1 MIRRSLCHR
10 GRARL
15 FASSAIA
22 VAIASFSF
30 TGGVHLR
37 AEDEPAPA
45 VHLPSHA
52 EAGHEDDHL
61 GLSDEFVPFEELG
74 KDFTPRPR
82 PVTEVIEDSLFPQN
96 RERNEILDRR
106 NSGDAAALV
115 EELPERRN
123 LFGGNPFLGSGEI
136 YKGFEIPTGAI
147 WQPVFIAYGIM
158 RSSVQTFDNGRAD
171 FTEWSNRLDLFGNL
185 YLTPTER
192 LLIQFRPFDNEGD
205 FTGYTFEGPDE
216 GGYETFNAN
225 IRSLFFE
232 GDFGEIFPNLDPK
245 DMRSLDYG
253 FSIGR
258 QPLTIQDGIMVNDSI
273 DSIGVTRASMFLFG
287 ASASRITG
295 YFGLNELHRGDNR
308 RDNGALFYGLS
319 MASDYDK
326 STWEYDIAFVD
337 GSDGSG
343 GDGLYGG
350 VGQTRRFGHWNSTLR
365 VNGSYALDD
374 ATAAVNNGGLLTSQV
389 SRTATYNN
397 DIFYVNTFWGIDD
410 YTSAARDP
418 STGGPLGIVGI
429 LFASPGIGEYPAPLG
444 NGVGDNVGFALGYQH
459 FLDAQNRSQLI
470 TELSGRYATESS
482 DQSSL
487 GFGGRFQQAFGL
499 HHILV
504 LDAFVAGYDDPALDD
519 FGYGVRCEW
528 QIKF

>member
-1 MIRRSLCHR
+1 MVALVGSVC
-10 GRARL
+10 ADDTV
-15 FASSAIA
+15 SS
-22 VAIASFSF
+22 V
-30 TGGVHLR
+30 
-37 AEDEPAPA
+37 D
-45 VHLPSHA
+45 LPSHSA
-52 EAGHEDDHL
+52 EAQEIAHEEEHL
-61 GLSDEFVPFEELG
+61 GLSDDFVPFEELG
-74 KDFTPRPR
+74 RDFTPRPR

-96 RERNEILDRR
+96 RERNAILERR
-106 NSGDAAALV
+106 ESGDVAALS

-123 LFGGNPFLGSGEI
+123 LFGGNPFLGSGQI
-136 YKGFEIPTGAI
+136 YEGFEIPTGAI
-147 WQPVFIAYGIM
+147 WQPVFIAYGTM
-158 RSSVQTFDNGRAD
+158 RSAIQTFDNGGAE

-192 LLIQFRPFDNEGD
+192 LLIQFRPFDDEGE
-205 FTGYTFEGPDE
+205 FTGYTFDGPDE
-216 GGYETFNAN
+216 GSFEEFNGN

-232 GDFGEIFPNLDPK
+232 GDFGELFPNLDPT
-245 DMRSLDYG
+245 DRGNLDYG
-253 FSIGR
+253 FSFGR
-258 QPLTIQDGIMVNDSI
+258 QPLDIQDGIMVNDSI
-273 DSIGVTRASMFLFG
+273 DSIGVSRASLFMFG

-295 YFGLNELHRGDNR
+295 YFGVNELHRGNNR
-308 RDNGALFYGLS
+308 RDNDALFYGLS

-326 STWEYDIAFVD
+326 STWEFDVAYVD
-337 GSDGSG
+337 GSDESG

-374 ATAAVNNGGLLTSQV
+374 ETDAVNTGGLITSQL

-397 DIFYVNTFWGIDD
+397 DIFYFNTFYGIDD

-418 STGGPLGIVGI
+418 GTGGPLGSVGI
-429 LFASPGIGEYPAPLG
+429 LYAAPGIGEYQAPLG
-444 NGVGDNVGFALGYQH
+444 NGVGENLGFAVGYQH
-459 FLDAQNRSQLI
+459 FIDDENRSQLI
-470 TELSGRYATESS
+470 GELAGRYATDNG

-487 GFGGRFQQAFGL
+487 GLGGRFQQAFGL

-504 LDAFVAGYDDPALDD
+504 IDTFVAGYDDPALDD